1 MVELKDNIKKNIDN
15 FLYCIDTELKKIKNI
30 CDDAFIHELIALD
43 HIDTNNVNKNIKEI
57 LDNLNKILNILN
69 ISQNCNND
77 LPYLMLPPPVELV
90 NISSE

>member
-1 MVELKDNIKKNIDN
+1 MTELKKNIIKKNIDK
-15 FLYCIDTELKKIKNI
+15 FLYCIDVELKKIKNI
-30 CDDAFIHELIALD
+30 CDDAFIYELIALD

-69 ISQNCNND
+69 TSQKNNSD
-77 LPYLMLPPPVELV
+77 LLYLMLPPPVI